1 MDDPLFDQLEAIHA
15 YDTGS
20 TDSGVHDEQ
29 LRARLVA
36 ELVELNPW
44 ENAEARRRL
53 SVWVREAYLSEE
65 AMVKGDTDGSQE
77 WLRELPDAIASC
89 ADAGLPVIVDLPP
102 TLSPAHQRLMGT
114 LGVLVR
120 FVQPRT
126 EE

>member
-1 MDDPLFDQLEAIHA
+1 MMDDPLFDQLEAIHA

-65 AMVKGDTDGSQE
+65 AMVKGYGWEDALEFLTWIDTGE
-77 WLRELPDAIASC
+77 FR
-89 ADAGLPVIVDLPP
+89 G
-102 TLSPAHQRLMGT
+102 R
-114 LGVLVR
+114 
-120 FVQPRT
+120 
-126 EE
+126 

>member
-1 MDDPLFDQLEAIHA
+1 VSALTACADCGQGFKQ
-15 YDTGS
+15 TGS
-20 TDSGVHDEQ
+20 GRPR
-29 LRARLVA
+29 LRCDTCRR
-36 ELVELNPW
+36 NPLKPK
-44 ENAEARRRL
+44 R
-53 SVWVREAYLSEE
+53 
-65 AMVKGDTDGSQE
+65 DTDGSQE